1 MCNGLNS
8 GVPLDLGAH
17 GAYNY
22 SWPKCF
28 CSILCWG
35 CAEADWEIE
44 ITDRGARSLLHWQG
58 RIVIYA
64 SALYKPCLGVFESI

>member
-44 ITDRGARSLLHWQG
+44 ITDRGARCYPVDFVLESLFSVAWSCG
-58 RIVIYA
+58 G
-64 SALYKPCLGVFESI
+64 LYY